1 MYNVRKTATM
11 VKGLYIKKE
20 EETENKKLL
29 LCDPYKRSKP
39 LCYVRKKADS
49 CVLTVY
55 DEVHI
60 DVVIISL

>member
-1 MYNVRKTATM
+1 MYNVRKTAII

-20 EETENKKLL
+20 EETEDKKLL
-29 LCDPYKRSKP
+29 LCNPCKRSKP
-39 LCYVRKKADS
+39 LRYIRKKVDS
-49 CVLTVY
+49 YVLVVY